1 MLILSPRL
9 TQNFLYKVH
18 PNTAVPASITSQ
30 LIWREYFYCMSVNNP
45 TYNRMK
51 ENPICLNIDWYDDEN
66 QFQQWKTVI
75 LFANFEKDCHLNLK
89 NKFYK
94 MSHSHLAV
102 CTSPDNFT
110 LKSLHLLSERQALL
124 LFITVGG
131 HARFAGSVILYSA
144 PSRLKA
150 AGSNDI
156 VATKSFKRSYYR
168 VWCLISNSFL
178 QTIQQLLTV

>member
-1 MLILSPRL
+1 M
-9 TQNFLYKVH
+9 
-18 PNTAVPASITSQ
+18 PASITSQ

-45 TYNRMK
+45 AYNRMK

-75 LFANFEKDCHLNLK
+75 LFANFEKDCHINLK

-110 LKSLHLLSERQALL
+110 LKSLHLLSERRVLL
-124 LFITVGG
+124 PFTNCRRPRQICWKCDTVFSTQSSEGG
-131 HARFAGSVILYSA
+131 RFESHCGH
-144 PSRLKA
+144 
-150 AGSNDI
+150 
-156 VATKSFKRSYYR
+156 
-168 VWCLISNSFL
+168 
-178 QTIQQLLTV
+178 